1 MIAHDSGSL
10 SALPLAV
17 AADELLPGPG
27 QERVG
32 QAYILVLLYLRACE
46 RTPAALSFGGVK
58 GVIEILPEVV
68 SDSTATISSR
78 SESVTIG
85 MYARQRQQNEFTIF
99 SCGIILWVG
108 LTMYQKARS
117 DGQRMAAMVLSWNE
131 CHFRGNGAI
140 WGWEALG
147 YKRWGRV

>member
-27 QERVG
+27 RERVG

-58 GVIEILPEVV
+58 GVIEILPEVCFRYYSHNLQPLRERHNRHVCKATTTKRIHDIFLWYNSVGWSHNV
-68 SDSTATISSR
+68 SEGKIRWA
-78 SESVTIG
+78 E
-85 MYARQRQQNEFTIF
+85 
-99 SCGIILWVG
+99 
-108 LTMYQKARS
+108 
-117 DGQRMAAMVLSWNE
+117 
-131 CHFRGNGAI
+131 NGCY
-140 WGWEALG
+140 GVELE
-147 YKRWGRV
+147 